1 MIFTFKFSISRYVDE
16 FNREHQTPEYKI
28 INAALTIPTLVDGQ
42 VNVFEANAIAIYL
55 VEKYGNDDSLESLYP
70 KNLEKRTKINEILFY
85 NSMYLFSRV
94 YQTFM
99 AGYKGI
105 ETEIPKSR
113 VDEFLRAY
121 STIELLLTGTLYLV
135 GNTVTLADLSL
146 WAQIESLSQLIK
158 IDGKKFPKFIV
169 WLERMRTL
177 PTTEINRQGAI
188 DHVAYYRKSVQKTLA
203 IKQNK
208 KKLTED
214 EKGKNE

>member
-1 MIFTFKFSISRYVDE
+1 MRYVDA
-16 FNREHQTPEYKI
+16 FNREHMTPEYKI

-99 AGYKGI
+99 GAYKGL

-113 VDEFLRAY
+113 IDDFLQAY

-146 WAQIESLSQLIK
+146 WPQVESLSQLIK
-158 IDGKKFPKFIV
+158 IDSKLFPKFVI

-177 PTTEINRQGAI
+177 PTSELNRQGAI
-188 DHVAYYRKSVQKTLA
+188 DHVAYYHKCIQKTLVA
-203 IKQNK
+203 KQNK
-208 KKLTED
+208 KNNSAEKSTEVN
-214 EKGKNE
+214 KN